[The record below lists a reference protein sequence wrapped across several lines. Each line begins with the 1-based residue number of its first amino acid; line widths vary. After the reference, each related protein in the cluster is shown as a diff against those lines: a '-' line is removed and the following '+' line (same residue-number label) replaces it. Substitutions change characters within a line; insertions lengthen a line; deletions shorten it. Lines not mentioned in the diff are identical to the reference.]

1 MKAVVAVVIGNLLE
15 FYDFLVFT
23 FFAVMIADAFF
34 PGESQITRLLGALA
48 TFGVGFVTRPLG
60 AAVIG
65 AYADRK
71 GRRAALTLTLLLMA
85 FGSTVV
91 AVTPTYAQIGLAA
104 PIILL
109 VARLIQGFSCGGEV
123 GPATT
128 YLLESVPIDKRA
140 AVTAWQGYS
149 QQIAIFLGSLA
160 GVILTSTSSPKRC
173 MHGAGACHSCSAWSL
188 RPSRCTSAASCR
200 KRSSLRRSGPPAT
213 SWAHC
218 CVITG
223 ERSSIGIL
231 IICGGTVST
240 YVFNYMTTYAITT
253 LHLSATIGTTL
264 TLAGS
269 VANMAGIYIGVSVD
283 RFGRKRMLILQRA
296 IFVSIVYPAYL
307 LMTSPDA
314 SPWLVVAMNMLL
326 NCVFAT
332 TLGAVYA
339 FLPEAFPKSVRSSG
353 LAILYALGVTIFGG
367 TTQFVVAWLIDWT
380 KNPMVPAWYQIAA
393 SLAGIAGSRCSG
405 RTKRSCK
412 NARVIN
418 FELPTPNS
426 HTYRRRRYET
436 PRPRA
441 RGGSLHRSGGTGT
454 DDRSQVMAPITKFM
468 ETFNKGDVAG
478 AASTHAAGGD
488 VVIVDEV
495 PPFVWRGPGAFQGWA
510 GDLARVRQRE
520 RHLR

>member
-91 AVTPTYAQIGLAA
+91 AVTPPYALIGLAA

-149 QQIAIFLGSLA
+149 QQLAIFLGSLV
-160 GVILTSTSSPKRC
+160 GVILTSTLSPDA
-173 MHGAGACHSCSAWSL
+173 MHAWGWRVPFL
-188 RPSRCTSAASCR
+188 LGVVIAPVA
-200 KRSSLRRSGPPAT
+200 LYIRRQLPETLEPQ
-213 SWAHC
+213 
-218 CVITG
+218 V
-223 ERSSIGIL
+223 ERSTSDVLGTLLREHWRAVAIGIL

-253 LHLSATIGTTL
+253 LYLSSTIGTTL

-269 VANMAGIYIGVSVD
+269 LANMAGIYIGVSVD

-296 IFVSIVYPAYL
+296 VFVSIVYPAYL
-307 LMTSPDA
+307 LMTAPDA
-314 SPWLVVAMNMLL
+314 SPWLVVTMNMLL

-332 TLGAVYA
+332 TLGAIYA

-393 SLAGIAGSRCSG
+393 SLAGIAGVALLRPHEEVLHE
-405 RTKRSCK
+405 R
-412 NARVIN
+412 ARDQ
-418 FELPTPNS
+418 LPIPNS
-426 HTYRRRRYET
+426 QLPHLQKE
-436 PRPRA
+436 
-441 RGGSLHRSGGTGT
+441 
-454 DDRSQVMAPITKFM
+454 QV
-468 ETFNKGDVAG
+468 
-478 AASTHAAGGD
+478 
-488 VVIVDEV
+488 
-495 PPFVWRGPGAFQGWA
+495 
-510 GDLARVRQRE
+510 
-520 RHLR
+520 